1 MRTTSAEEIEV
12 RPTYGRFSHVKM
24 KAHQANERTLIV
36 WVCAGLLIMAG
47 SIPAAQFSREIDASP
62 VVDVFVSLK
71 SFQTSS
77 MLGLAALISG
87 VVVSILSCFRYV
99 RARQNI
105 EEGIYRGPDFFHLA
119 FLGVILFASL
129 FVGLYLMEKHGAH
142 WIGQA
147 ASSSTQEIG
156 DLQERP
162 GPVTDTGPKAASNRT
177 C

>member
-1 MRTTSAEEIEV
+1 MRTKSAEEIEG
-12 RPTYGRFSHVKM
+12 RSSYGRYSHVKL
-24 KAHQANERTLIV
+24 KAHQANERSLIV
-36 WVCAGLLIMAG
+36 WVCVGLLIMSG

-62 VVDVFVSLK
+62 MVELFSSLK
-71 SFQTSS
+71 PFQTSS

-87 VVVSILSCFRYV
+87 VVVSVLACFRYV

-142 WIGQA
+142 WVGNA
-147 ASSSTQEIG
+147 TSRPTEEIG
-156 DLQERP
+156 NLQERP
-162 GPVTDTGPKAASNRT
+162 RSIPTSGPKSTAGLT